1 MDKLGTDWFK
11 NVGNMREAKDELE
24 EIAKSKDDK
33 AFRSVVDFLCAC
45 LDCSTTEHLE
55 AFKRVL
61 GDDLVKWKGH
71 EKDLCEILE
80 KFRILEEKTDDD
92 DAFYNSAVD
101 DAVEELLERSKTC
114 HKKIM
119 PNVVSLLVFALNK
132 GTETHLHMAEG
143 IASADGIRDMLDK
156 LNDEEAKSVLNA
168 YFEMIK
174 AETFN
179 PDSAF
184 AIAVS
189 GSLSSNLAESAKSAK
204 NVTTLTEIINYCSE
218 KELLKEDEPDQDNA
232 YGMAIRIMMA
242 VFISKN
248 MSNPENLMLV
258 TPAFIRLLGN
268 EEVSGQMDLS
278 SYVSMFMQQGEVL
291 APHADQLL
299 DAFINND
306 DNDAIND
313 IANVLPAVYKHN
325 PEPFKKRL
333 PEIVEKMDDVSAD
346 SHSGFYHLFHEMSK
360 TEPQVLMPY
369 AEKLEEGF
377 DNMSSMSYAL
387 QTMKELCKDDTK
399 PFLDKIDTLEKV
411 YKSQP
416 MMCYFIYEVESI
428 IGLYNEE
435 YAERVMALLTDK
447 LTTGDATYQSSVLM
461 FMKTVGGRYK
471 SVLEKRR
478 TNIEVLLKSSQPG
491 VADMAQGMLDYLD
504 DRSLKSLDQDI
515 KEQKEEVD
523 KLDQRVTKTEEKVED
538 LADDVSD
545 QRQQLGEVKEDV
557 QQQEEKLTELEHVVD
572 ETVEKV
578 EEIDH
583 KTLSAAPAWSRD
595 VSLLMNEEGDYDWR
609 FLAVRLGYGPED
621 IRAWATNADPTM
633 AMLNEWYNTH
643 RSSEATYAVL
653 KSLQEMG
660 RTDAAEI
667 IETAMEEAGA
677 AIPKPAADEPTNPPP
692 IFISYQWDI
701 QDQVKLI
708 KEHLQM
714 AGYESWMDIGQ
725 MGGGDQLYAKIDKGM
740 RGAKV
745 VLAMV
750 TPKYAE
756 STNCNHEI
764 NLANLLNKP
773 IIPLLVENT
782 PWPPPGSMSMI
793 FSQLLYIMFHGA
805 SSSSGKFWPDSS
817 FYELLGQLAYHAAPD
832 QSLITDEYRNWTPS
846 VENKEEKDSSTKKS
860 EKKEKTS
867 STPVEDKDVEPVVNP
882 EVFLSY
888 QWGHQPQV
896 KALYSQLTSRG
907 FTCWMDIQQMGGGD
921 ALYGKIDKGIRSAK
935 VVVSCVTPKY
945 TLSANCRREVS
956 LADAL
961 RKPIVPLLLQDT
973 SWPPE
978 GPMSMAFT
986 ELLYIDCRDEST
998 QNNWEGAKFEELLQ
1012 QVSRHATP
1020 APKPARP
1027 SPQAKPQEKRGQTP
1041 TKAAAAKKGDG
1052 EATTDKAEEPDDPK
1066 DAREENEVENV
1077 PQTAPTVDNNKHQ
1090 DAVKSTPPHVQ
1101 PTTTGSMD
1109 QVDKNTGKKM
1119 KKKKSKTCSI
1129 L

>member
-11 NVGNMREAKDELE
+11 DTGNIDETREELDK
-24 EIAKSKDDK
+24 IAKKKDDK
-33 AFRSVVDFLCAC
+33 ALRAVVDFLCAC
-45 LDCSTTEHLE
+45 LDASTRRHFEE
-55 AFKRVL
+55 FKSVL
-61 GDDLVKWKGH
+61 QDNLVKWKGH
-71 EKDLCEILE
+71 DQEVCEVLE
-80 KFRILEEKTDDD
+80 KFQVVEEKAKADDTW
-92 DAFYNSAVD
+92 YNSKLE
-101 DAVEELLERSKTC
+101 DAVEELLEKSKLC
-114 HKKIM
+114 HKKIW
-119 PNVVSLLVFALNK
+119 PNVVNLLVFALNK
-132 GTETHLHMAEG
+132 GTETHLNLTKG
-143 IASADGIRDMLDK
+143 IVSADGIQDR
-156 LNDEEAKSVLNA
+156 LNKMTDEELKRVMDAFFAL
-168 YFEMIK
+168 IK
-174 AETFN
+174 TETFDPTTHIGCDVTRWLCGN
-179 PDSAF
+179 
-184 AIAVS
+184 I
-189 GSLSSNLAESAKSAK
+189 AESAKSTE
-204 NVTTLTEIINYCSE
+204 NVKTMTEIIDFCSG
-218 KELLKEDEPDQDNA
+218 KELFEEDNPTEITA
-232 YGMAIRIMMA
+232 YGIASRTLLSD
-242 VFISKN
+242 FISRN
-248 MSNPENLMLV
+248 TSNTEHLVLV
-258 TPAFIRLLGN
+258 TPGLVRIIAN
-268 EEVSGQMDLS
+268 EEVSEEIEMS
-278 SYVSMFMQQGEVL
+278 SIIRQFTQQGEVL
-291 APHADQLL
+291 APHAEKLL
-299 DAFINND
+299 DAFIGCEALEVAD
-306 DNDAIND
+306 
-313 IANVLPAVYKHN
+313 VLAAMYKHN
-325 PEPFKKRL
+325 PEPIKKRL
-333 PEIVEKMDDVSAD
+333 PEIVEKMDDINSDAHY
-346 SHSGFYHLFHEMSK
+346 SFYNLFHEISK
-360 TEPQVLMPY
+360 DEPRILMPY
-369 AEKLEEGF
+369 VEKVEEGL
-377 DNMSSMSYAL
+377 DDLSTMSPAL
-387 QTMKELCKDDTK
+387 QTMKELCKYDTK
-399 PFLDKIDTLEKV
+399 PFLDKIDTLEKA

-416 MMCYFIYEVESI
+416 LMCYFIYDVEAL

-447 LTTGDATYQSSVLM
+447 LKTGDLMYQSSVLM

-478 TNIEVLLKSSQPG
+478 ANIKALLKSSQPG

-504 DRSLKSLDQDI
+504 DRSLTTLDQDI
-515 KEQKEEVD
+515 KEQKKEVD
-523 KLDQRVTKTEEKVED
+523 KLDQRVVQTEEKVED
-538 LADDVSD
+538 LQDDVSD

-557 QQQEEKLTELEHVVD
+557 QQQGDKLTELEHVVD
-572 ETVEKV
+572 QTVEKV

-621 IRAWATNADPTM
+621 IRAWATNADPTL

-677 AIPKPAADEPTNPPP
+677 AVPKPAADEPINPPP

-793 FSQLLYIMFHGA
+793 FSQLLYIMFHGT
-805 SSSSGKFWPDSS
+805 SSSSGKFWPDNS
-817 FYELLGQLAYHAAPD
+817 FYELLGQLAYYAAPD
-832 QSLITDEYRNWTPS
+832 QSLITDEYRDWTPS
-846 VENKEEKDSSTKKS
+846 VEKKEEKESSSESKFVKRDMKS
-860 EKKEKTS
+860 SPAVEEKET
-867 STPVEDKDVEPVVNP
+867 EPVVNP

-986 ELLYIDCRDEST
+986 ELLYIDCRDERT
-998 QNNWEGAKFEELLQ
+998 QNDWEGAKYEDLLQ
-1012 QVSRHATP
+1012 QVSVHSTP
-1020 APKPARP
+1020 ASYSGRSGP
-1027 SPQAKPQEKRGQTP
+1027 QTP
-1041 TKAAAAKKGDG
+1041 DG
-1052 EATTDKAEEPDDPK
+1052 SL
-1066 DAREENEVENV
+1066 DAREDNKTDNV
-1077 PQTAPTVDNNKHQ
+1077 PHTEPGVDEVTRKTTATVEPAPTNNLEH
-1090 DAVKSTPPHVQ
+1090 AENNS
-1101 PTTTGSMD
+1101 
-1109 QVDKNTGKKM
+1109 DKEM
-1119 KKKKSKTCSI
+1119 AKKKSKTCSI

>member
-11 NVGNMREAKDELE
+11 DVRNMREAKDELE
-24 EIAKSKDDK
+24 EIATSKDDK
-33 AFRSVVDFLCAC
+33 AFRSMVDFLCAC

-71 EKDLCEILE
+71 EKDLCEILD
-80 KFRILEEKTDDD
+80 KFRVLEEKTDDD

-101 DAVEELLERSKTC
+101 DAVKELLENSKTC

-119 PNVVSLLVFALNK
+119 PNVVNLLVFALNK
-132 GTETHLHMAEG
+132 GTETHLHLAEG

-156 LNDEEAKSVLNA
+156 LNDEEAKCVLNT

-179 PDSAF
+179 PDSTF

-189 GSLSSNLAESAKSAK
+189 GSLSSNLAESAKSTE
-204 NVTTLTEIINYCSE
+204 NVTTLTAIINYCSE
-218 KELLKEDEPDQDNA
+218 KELFKEDEPDQDNA

-268 EEVSGQMDLS
+268 EEVSEQMDLS

-291 APHADQLL
+291 APHADPLL
-299 DAFINND
+299 DAFINTD
-306 DNDAIND
+306 DDDAIDD

-346 SHSGFYHLFHEMSK
+346 SHSGIYHLFHEMSK
-360 TEPQVLMPY
+360 TDPQILMAY
-369 AEKLEEGF
+369 AEKLEEGL
-377 DNMSSMSYAL
+377 DNMSSMSSAL
-387 QTMKELCKDDTK
+387 QTMKELCKHDTK

-411 YKSQP
+411 YKYHP
-416 MMCYFIYEVESI
+416 TMCDFIYEVETI

-447 LTTGDATYQSSVLM
+447 LKRGDATNSLLIS
-461 FMKTVGGRYK
+461 MKTVGGRYK

-478 TNIEVLLKSSQPG
+478 TNIEALLKSSQPG

-504 DRSLKSLDQDI
+504 DRSLKTLDQNI

-523 KLDQRVTKTEEKVED
+523 KLDQRVTQTEGKVED
-538 LADDVSD
+538 LQDDVSD
-545 QRQQLGEVKEDV
+545 QRQQLGKVKEDV
-557 QQQEEKLTELEHVVD
+557 QQQGEKLTELEHVVD

-660 RTDAAEI
+660 RIDAAEI

-677 AIPKPAADEPTNPPP
+677 AVPKPAADEPTNPPP

-708 KEHLQM
+708 KELLQM

-817 FYELLGQLAYHAAPD
+817 FYELLGQLAYYAAPD
-832 QSLITDEYRNWTPS
+832 QSLITDEYKDWTPS
-846 VENKEEKDSSTKKS
+846 VEKKEGKESSPENESANKGTTSSPPVEEKVA
-860 EKKEKTS
+860 EL
-867 STPVEDKDVEPVVNP
+867 VLNP

-896 KALYSQLTSRG
+896 KALYSQLTSQG

-978 GPMSMAFT
+978 GPMSLAFT
-986 ELLYIDCRDEST
+986 ELLYIDCRDERT
-998 QNNWEGAKFEELLQ
+998 QDNWDGAKFKELVE
-1012 QVSRHATP
+1012 QVSIHATP
-1020 APKPARP
+1020 NPKPERSSSQQP
-1027 SPQAKPQEKRGQTP
+1027 
-1041 TKAAAAKKGDG
+1041 
-1052 EATTDKAEEPDDPK
+1052 AT
-1066 DAREENEVENV
+1066 N
-1077 PQTAPTVDNNKHQ
+1077 APTVTQSVVAENNEKANEDAVELEDTLDAGGDNKTENLPHPEPVVKNATNDKTAKTTQNVQPAPRGNVEHADNN
-1090 DAVKSTPPHVQ
+1090 S
-1101 PTTTGSMD
+1101 
-1109 QVDKNTGKKM
+1109 DKKL
-1119 KKKKSKTCSI
+1119 KKKKSKTCCI

>member
-11 NVGNMREAKDELE
+11 DSGNIDETRAELDK
-24 EIAKSKDDK
+24 IAKKKDDK
-33 AFRSVVDFLCAC
+33 ALRAVVDFLCAC
-45 LDCSTTEHLE
+45 LESSTTRHFEE
-55 AFKRVL
+55 FKSVL
-61 GDDLVKWKGH
+61 QDNLVKWKGH
-71 EKDLCEILE
+71 DKEVGEVLD
-80 KFRILEEKTDDD
+80 KFQVVQEKTKAEDTW
-92 DAFYNSAVD
+92 YNSKLE
-101 DAVEELLERSKTC
+101 DAVEKLLEYTKHC
-114 HKKIM
+114 HKKIW
-119 PNVVSLLVFALNK
+119 PNAVDLLVFALNK
-132 GTETHLHMAEG
+132 GSETHLY
-143 IASADGIRDMLDK
+143 IASGVVKADGIQDR
-156 LNDEEAKSVLNA
+156 LNKMSDTECTRVMGAF
-168 YFEMIK
+168 FELIK
-174 AETFN
+174 RETFD
-179 PDSAF
+179 PTTHRGCD
-184 AIAVS
+184 VTRWLC
-189 GSLSSNLAESAKSAK
+189 GNLAESAK
-204 NVTTLTEIINYCSE
+204 TTEHVKTLSEIVDFCSG
-218 KELLKEDEPDQDNA
+218 KELFEEDNPTETTA
-232 YGMAIRIMMA
+232 YGIAIRTLLSE
-242 VFISKN
+242 FLGKN
-248 MSNPENLMLV
+248 MSNAEHLKLV
-258 TPAFIRLLGN
+258 TPGFVRILAD
-268 EEVSGQMDLS
+268 EEVSEQMEMSCLARL
-278 SYVSMFMQQGEVL
+278 FTQQGEVL
-291 APHADQLL
+291 APHAEPLL
-299 DAFINND
+299 DAFINC
-306 DNDAIND
+306 DALE
-313 IANVLPAVYKHN
+313 IADVLAAMYKHN
-325 PEPFKKRL
+325 PEPIRERL
-333 PEIVEKMDDVSAD
+333 SEIIEKMDDINPDVHYS
-346 SHSGFYHLFHEMSK
+346 FYNLFHEISK
-360 TEPQVLMPY
+360 DKPQILMPY
-369 AEKLEEGF
+369 VQKVEEGLG
-377 DNMSSMSYAL
+377 DLSTMSPAL
-387 QTMKELCKDDTK
+387 QTMKELCKYDTK
-399 PFLDKIDTLEKV
+399 PFLDKIDTLEKA
-411 YKSQP
+411 YKTQP
-416 MMCYFIYEVESI
+416 LMCYFIYEVESL
-428 IGLYNEE
+428 IGLYDEE

-447 LTTGDATYQSSVLM
+447 LKSGDVTYLSSVLM
-461 FMKTVGGRYK
+461 FMKAVGGRYK

-478 TNIEVLLKSSQPG
+478 TNIKALVKSSQPG

-504 DRSLKSLDQDI
+504 DRSLQSLDQDI
-515 KEQKEEVD
+515 KEQKEDVD
-523 KLDQRVTKTEEKVED
+523 KLDQRVTQTEGKVED
-538 LADDVSD
+538 LADDVSA
-545 QRQQLGEVKEDV
+545 QREQLGEVQEDV
-557 QQQEEKLTELEHVVD
+557 RQQGEKLTELEYVVD

-660 RTDAAEI
+660 RTDAAGI

-677 AIPKPAADEPTNPPP
+677 AVPKPAADEPTNPPP

-708 KEHLQM
+708 KEHLHM
-714 AGYESWMDIGQ
+714 AGYDSWMDIGQ

-805 SSSSGKFWPDSS
+805 SSGSGKFWPDSS

-832 QSLITDEYRNWTPS
+832 QSLVTDEYKNWTPS
-846 VENKEEKDSSTKKS
+846 VEKKEEKESNPDNESA
-860 EKKEKTS
+860 KKETKS
-867 STPVEDKDVEPVVNP
+867 SSEIKEKEVEPVVNP

-896 KALYSQLTSRG
+896 KALYSQLTSQG

-986 ELLYIDCRDEST
+986 ELLYIDCRDERT
-998 QNNWEGAKFEELLQ
+998 QNHWQGAKYEELVQ
-1012 QVSRHATP
+1012 QVSGYSTP
-1020 APKPARP
+1020 APRPAEEGTKEPADGAIKAGDNKTQTVQHTDATPRVKPA
-1027 SPQAKPQEKRGQTP
+1027 P
-1041 TKAAAAKKGDG
+1041 TGNM
-1052 EATTDKAEEPDDPK
+1052 EPAE
-1066 DAREENEVENV
+1066 NNS
-1077 PQTAPTVDNNKHQ
+1077 DN
-1090 DAVKSTPPHVQ
+1090 Q
-1101 PTTTGSMD
+1101 PT
-1109 QVDKNTGKKM
+1109 
-1119 KKKKSKTCSI
+1119 KKKSKTCSI

>member
-11 NVGNMREAKDELE
+11 DVKNIRQTKYELE
-24 EIAKSKDDK
+24 EIAKSKDDE
-33 AFRSVVDFLCAC
+33 AFRSVVDFLSAC
-45 LDCSTTEHLE
+45 LDCSTPQHLE
-55 AFKRVL
+55 AFKSVL
-61 GDDLVKWKGH
+61 RDNLVKWKDH
-71 EKDLCEILE
+71 EKEVCEILD
-80 KFRILEEKTDDD
+80 KFQVLEEKIDDD
-92 DAFYNSAVD
+92 NRWYNSRVD
-101 DAVEELLERSKTC
+101 DAVRQLLEKSKTC
-114 HKKIM
+114 HRKIR
-119 PNVVSLLVFALNK
+119 PNVVNLLVFALNK
-132 GTETHLHMAEG
+132 GTETHLHLAKG
-143 IASADGIRDMLDK
+143 ITWADGIREMLSK
-156 LNDEEAKSVLNA
+156 ANDAEAKSILTA
-168 YFEMIK
+168 YFGMIK
-174 AETFN
+174 AETFDPN
-179 PDSAF
+179 STV
-184 AIAVS
+184 AIAVAS
-189 GSLSSNLAESAKSAK
+189 NLCQNLAECTKSTE
-204 NVTTLTEIINYCSE
+204 NVETLSEIINYCSE
-218 KELLKEDEPDQDNA
+218 KDLYKEDQPDRETV
-232 YGMAIRIMMA
+232 YGMAIRVSMA
-242 VFISKN
+242 NFLSKN
-248 MSNPENLMLV
+248 MSNPEHLMLV
-258 TPAFIRLLGN
+258 MPGFIRLLGN
-268 EEVSGQMDLS
+268 EEVSEQMSLS
-278 SYVSMFMQQGEVL
+278 RFVSMFMQQGEVL
-291 APHADQLL
+291 APHADPLL
-299 DAFINND
+299 DAFINTDVND
-306 DNDAIND
+306 D
-313 IANVLPAVYKHN
+313 IANVLPAVFKHN

-346 SHSGFYHLFHEMSK
+346 SHYGFYHLFHEMSK
-360 TEPQVLMPY
+360 TEPQILMPY

-387 QTMKELCKDDTK
+387 QTMKELCKHDTK

-435 YAERVMALLTDK
+435 YAERVMALFTDK

-478 TNIEVLLKSSQPG
+478 TNIEALLKSSQPG
-491 VADMAQGMLDYLD
+491 VADMAQGTLDYLD
-504 DRSLKSLDQDI
+504 DRSLLTLDQEI

-523 KLDQRVTKTEEKVED
+523 KLDQRVTHTEKKVED
-538 LADDVSD
+538 LEDEVSD

-557 QQQEEKLTELEHVVD
+557 RQQGEKLTELEHVVD

-677 AIPKPAADEPTNPPP
+677 AVPKPAADEPTNPPP

-714 AGYESWMDIGQ
+714 AGYESWVDIGQ

-793 FSQLLYIMFHGA
+793 FSQLLYIMFHSA

-832 QSLITDEYRNWTPS
+832 QSLITDEYRDWTPS
-846 VENKEEKDSSTKKS
+846 VEKKEDKESSPEGES
-860 EKKEKTS
+860 AKKEKK
-867 STPVEDKDVEPVVNP
+867 PEPQREEKEAEPVVNP

-986 ELLYIDCRDEST
+986 ELLYIDCRDERT
-998 QNNWEGAKFEELLQ
+998 QNDWDGTKFKELLQ
-1012 QVSRHATP
+1012 QVSIHATP
-1020 APKPARP
+1020 NPTPGRSSSQGTKEADGALNAGGDNKTGNLPPSEPVVRSVTNEKTAKTTQNVQPAPSGNVEHAGNNSGK
-1027 SPQAKPQEKRGQTP
+1027 KI
-1041 TKAAAAKKGDG
+1041 AKK
-1052 EATTDKAEEPDDPK
+1052 
-1066 DAREENEVENV
+1066 
-1077 PQTAPTVDNNKHQ
+1077 Q
-1090 DAVKSTPPHVQ
+1090 
-1101 PTTTGSMD
+1101 
-1109 QVDKNTGKKM
+1109 
-1119 KKKKSKTCSI
+1119 SKTCSI

>member
-11 NVGNMREAKDELE
+11 NVRNMREAKDELE

-71 EKDLCEILE
+71 EKDLCEILD

-132 GTETHLHMAEG
+132 GTETHLHLAEG

-156 LNDEEAKSVLNA
+156 LNDEEAKRVLNA

-189 GSLSSNLAESAKSAK
+189 GSLSSNLAESAKSTE
-204 NVTTLTEIINYCSE
+204 NVTTLTAIINYCSE
-218 KELLKEDEPDQDNA
+218 NELFKEDEPDQDNA

-268 EEVSGQMDLS
+268 EEVSEQMSLS
-278 SYVSMFMQQGEVL
+278 SYVSMFTQQGEVL
-291 APHADQLL
+291 APHADPLL

-306 DNDAIND
+306 DDDAIND

-333 PEIVEKMDDVSAD
+333 PEIVEKMDDVSTD

-360 TEPQVLMPY
+360 TDPQILMAY
-369 AEKLEEGF
+369 AEKLEEGL

-387 QTMKELCKDDTK
+387 QTMKELCKHDTK
-399 PFLDKIDTLEKV
+399 PLTFLDKIDTLEKV

-416 MMCYFIYEVESI
+416 TMCDFIYEVETI

-447 LTTGDATYQSSVLM
+447 LKTGDATNSLLIS
-461 FMKTVGGRYK
+461 MKTVGGRYK

-478 TNIEVLLKSSQPG
+478 TNIEALLKSSQPG

-504 DRSLKSLDQDI
+504 DRSLKSLDQNI

-523 KLDQRVTKTEEKVED
+523 KLDQRVTQTEGKVED
-538 LADDVSD
+538 LQDEVSD
-545 QRQQLGEVKEDV
+545 QRQQLGQVKEDV
-557 QQQEEKLTELEHVVD
+557 QQQGEKLTELEHVVD

-677 AIPKPAADEPTNPPP
+677 AVPKPAADEPTNPPP

-793 FSQLLYIMFHGA
+793 FSQVA
-805 SSSSGKFWPDSS
+805 
-817 FYELLGQLAYHAAPD
+817 ELVL
-832 QSLITDEYRNWTPS
+832 
-846 VENKEEKDSSTKKS
+846 
-860 EKKEKTS
+860 
-867 STPVEDKDVEPVVNP
+867 NP

-888 QWGHQPQV
+888 QWGHQSQV
-896 KALYSQLTSRG
+896 KALYSQLTSQG

-978 GPMSMAFT
+978 GPMSLAFT
-986 ELLYIDCRDEST
+986 ELLYIDCRDERT
-998 QNNWEGAKFEELLQ
+998 QDNWDGAKFKELVE
-1012 QVSRHATP
+1012 QVSIHATP
-1020 APKPARP
+1020 NPKPERSSSQQP
-1027 SPQAKPQEKRGQTP
+1027 
-1041 TKAAAAKKGDG
+1041 
-1052 EATTDKAEEPDDPK
+1052 AT
-1066 DAREENEVENV
+1066 N
-1077 PQTAPTVDNNKHQ
+1077 APTVTQSVVAENNEKANEDAVELEDTLDAGGDNKTENLPHPEPVVKNATNDKTAKTTQNVQPAPRGNVEHADNN
-1090 DAVKSTPPHVQ
+1090 S
-1101 PTTTGSMD
+1101 
-1109 QVDKNTGKKM
+1109 DKKL
-1119 KKKKSKTCSI
+1119 KKKKSKTCCI

>member
-1 MDKLGTDWFK
+1 MDKLGTDWFND
-11 NVGNMREAKDELE
+11 NVGETRDELDK
-24 EIAKSKDDK
+24 IAKSKDGK
-33 AFRSVVDFLCAC
+33 ALRAVVDFLCAC
-45 LDCSTTEHLE
+45 LDASTRRHFEE
-55 AFKRVL
+55 FRSVL
-61 GDDLVKWKGH
+61 LDNLVKWKGH
-71 EKDLCEILE
+71 DQEVCEVLDKFYFVKEKKEA
-80 KFRILEEKTDDD
+80 DDV
-92 DAFYNSAVD
+92 FYNSKLE
-101 DAVEELLERSKTC
+101 DAVGGLLERSKHC
-114 HKKIM
+114 HKKIW
-119 PNVVSLLVFALNK
+119 PNVVNLLVFALNK
-132 GTETHLHMAEG
+132 GSETHLNLLRG
-143 IASADGIRDMLDK
+143 ILRADGIQDR
-156 LNDEEAKSVLNA
+156 LNKMSDAEVKRVTDAF
-168 YFEMIK
+168 FELIK
-174 AETFN
+174 TETFD
-179 PDSAF
+179 PTTHIGCDVTSWLCGY
-184 AIAVS
+184 I
-189 GSLSSNLAESAKSAK
+189 AESAKSTESVK
-204 NVTTLTEIINYCSE
+204 KMSEIIDYCSGKELFEEDDPTEIT
-218 KELLKEDEPDQDNA
+218 A
-232 YGMAIRIMMA
+232 YGIAIRTLLSD
-242 VFISKN
+242 FISKN
-248 MSNPENLMLV
+248 TSNAELLMIV
-258 TPAFIRLLGN
+258 TPGLVRIMAN
-268 EEVSGQMDLS
+268 EEVSEEMEIS
-278 SYVSMFMQQGEVL
+278 SMVRQFTQQGEVL
-291 APHADQLL
+291 APHAEQLL
-299 DAFINND
+299 HAFLTCDALE
-306 DNDAIND
+306 
-313 IANVLPAVYKHN
+313 IADVLPAVYKHN
-325 PEPFKKRL
+325 PEPIKKRL
-333 PEIVEKMDDVSAD
+333 PEIVEKMDDID
-346 SHSGFYHLFHEMSK
+346 SDVHYSFYSLFHEVSK
-360 TEPQVLMPY
+360 DDPQILMPFVEKVEEGLDDLPCMPY
-369 AEKLEEGF
+369 A
-377 DNMSSMSYAL
+377 L
-387 QTMKELCKDDTK
+387 QAMKELCKYDTK
-399 PFLDKIDTLEKV
+399 PFLDKIDALEKA

-416 MMCYFIYEVESI
+416 MMCYLIYEVESL

-435 YAERVMALLTDK
+435 YAERVMALFTPK
-447 LTTGDATYQSSVLM
+447 LKKGEVMYQSSLLM
-461 FMKTVGGRYK
+461 FMKTVGGKYK

-478 TNIEVLLKSSQPG
+478 ANIKALLKSSQAG
-491 VADMAQGMLDYLD
+491 VPDMAQGILDYLD
-504 DRSLKSLDQDI
+504 DRSLLTLDQDI

-523 KLDQRVTKTEEKVED
+523 KLDQRVTHTEEKVED
-538 LADDVSD
+538 LQDDVSD

-557 QQQEEKLTELEHVVD
+557 QQQGEKLTELEHVVD

-660 RTDAAEI
+660 RTDATEI
-667 IETAMEEAGA
+667 IQTAMEEAG
-677 AIPKPAADEPTNPPP
+677 N
-692 IFISYQWDI
+692 YQWDI
-701 QDQVKLI
+701 QGQVKLI

-793 FSQLLYIMFHGA
+793 FSQEA
-805 SSSSGKFWPDSS
+805 
-817 FYELLGQLAYHAAPD
+817 
-832 QSLITDEYRNWTPS
+832 
-846 VENKEEKDSSTKKS
+846 
-860 EKKEKTS
+860 
-867 STPVEDKDVEPVVNP
+867 EPVVNP

-986 ELLYIDCRDEST
+986 ELLYIDCRDERT
-998 QNNWEGAKFEELLQ
+998 QNDWDGTKFKELVQ
-1012 QVSRHATP
+1012 QVSVHASPNPESGRSSSQGTKEADG
-1020 APKPARP
+1020 APNA
-1027 SPQAKPQEKRGQTP
+1027 G
-1041 TKAAAAKKGDG
+1041 GDNK
-1052 EATTDKAEEPDDPK
+1052 T
-1066 DAREENEVENV
+1066 ENV
-1077 PQTAPTVDNNKHQ
+1077 PHPKPVVRNVANEKIATTTQNL
-1090 DAVKSTPPHVQ
+1090 Q
-1101 PTTTGSMD
+1101 PTPTGNAEHAENNSD
-1109 QVDKNTGKKM
+1109 KKM
-1119 KKKKSKTCSI
+1119 AKKKSKTCSI

>member
-11 NVGNMREAKDELE
+11 DVKNLRKTKYELE
-24 EIAKSKDDK
+24 EIAKSKDDE
-33 AFRSVVDFLCAC
+33 AFRSVVDFLSAC
-45 LDCSTTEHLE
+45 LDCSTPQHLE
-55 AFKRVL
+55 AFKSVL
-61 GDDLVKWKGH
+61 RDNLVKWKDH
-71 EKDLCEILE
+71 EKEVCEILD
-80 KFRILEEKTDDD
+80 KFQVLEEKIDDD
-92 DAFYNSAVD
+92 NRWYNSRVD
-101 DAVEELLERSKTC
+101 DAVRQLLEKSKTC
-114 HKKIM
+114 HRKIR
-119 PNVVSLLVFALNK
+119 PDVVKLLVFALNK
-132 GTETHLHMAEG
+132 GTETHLHLAKG
-143 IASADGIRDMLDK
+143 ITWADGIREMLSK
-156 LNDEEAKSVLNA
+156 ANDAEAKSILTA
-168 YFEMIK
+168 YFGMIK
-174 AETFN
+174 SETFDPN
-179 PDSAF
+179 STV
-184 AIAVS
+184 AIAVTS
-189 GSLSSNLAESAKSAK
+189 NLCQNLAECAKSTE
-204 NVTTLTEIINYCSE
+204 NVKTLSEIINYCSE
-218 KELLKEDEPDQDNA
+218 KELYKEDQPDRETV
-232 YGMAIRIMMA
+232 YGMAIRVSMA
-242 VFISKN
+242 NFLSKN
-248 MSNPENLMLV
+248 MSNPEQLMLV
-258 TPAFIRLLGN
+258 MPGFIRLLGN
-268 EEVSGQMDLS
+268 EEVSEKMSLS
-278 SYVSMFMQQGEVL
+278 RFVSMFMQQGEVL
-291 APHADQLL
+291 APHADPLL
-299 DAFINND
+299 DAFINTDAND
-306 DNDAIND
+306 D
-313 IANVLPAVYKHN
+313 IANVLPAVFKHN

-346 SHSGFYHLFHEMSK
+346 SHYGFYHLFHEMSK
-360 TEPQVLMPY
+360 TEPQILMPY

-387 QTMKELCKDDTK
+387 QTMKELCKHNTK

-461 FMKTVGGRYK
+461 FMKTEYAERVMALLTDKLTTGDATYQSSVLMFMKTVGGRYK

-478 TNIEVLLKSSQPG
+478 TNIEALLKSSQPG
-491 VADMAQGMLDYLD
+491 VADMAQGTLDYLD
-504 DRSLKSLDQDI
+504 DRSLLTLDQEI

-523 KLDQRVTKTEEKVED
+523 KLDQRVTHTEKRVED
-538 LADDVSD
+538 LQDDVSD

-557 QQQEEKLTELEHVVD
+557 QQQGEKLTELEHVVD

-677 AIPKPAADEPTNPPP
+677 AVPKPAADEPTNPPP

-756 STNCNHEI
+756 SANCNHEI

-817 FYELLGQLAYHAAPD
+817 FYELLGQLAYYAAPD
-832 QSLITDEYRNWTPS
+832 QSLISDEYRNWTPS
-846 VENKEEKDSSTKKS
+846 VEKKEEKDSSAKSKS
-860 EKKEKTS
+860 EKKEKTQS
-867 STPVEDKDVEPVVNP
+867 MPVEEKEAEPVVNP

-896 KALYSQLTSRG
+896 KALYSQLTSQG

-935 VVVSCVTPKY
+935 VVVSCITPKY
-945 TLSANCRREVS
+945 TFSANCRREVS

-986 ELLYIDCRDEST
+986 ELLYIDCRDERT
-998 QNNWEGAKFEELLQ
+998 QN
-1012 QVSRHATP
+1012 
-1020 APKPARP
+1020 
-1027 SPQAKPQEKRGQTP
+1027 EK
-1041 TKAAAAKKGDG
+1041 ADGD
-1052 EATTDKAEEPDDPK
+1052 AEEPDGSL
-1066 DAREENEVENV
+1066 DADGDNKTGNLSHPEPVVRNVTNEKTAKTTQNVQPGSTHVENNS
-1077 PQTAPTVDNNKHQ
+1077 D
-1090 DAVKSTPPHVQ
+1090 
-1101 PTTTGSMD
+1101 
-1109 QVDKNTGKKM
+1109 KKM
-1119 KKKKSKTCSI
+1119 TKKKSKTCSI

>member
-1 MDKLGTDWFK
+1 MDKLGTDWFND
-11 NVGNMREAKDELE
+11 NVGETRDELDK
-24 EIAKSKDDK
+24 IVKSKDGK
-33 AFRSVVDFLCAC
+33 ALRAVVDFLCAC
-45 LDCSTTEHLE
+45 LDASTRRHFEE
-55 AFKRVL
+55 FRSVL
-61 GDDLVKWKGH
+61 LDNLVKWKGH
-71 EKDLCEILE
+71 DQEVCEVLDKFYFVKEKKEA
-80 KFRILEEKTDDD
+80 DDV
-92 DAFYNSAVD
+92 FYNSKLE
-101 DAVEELLERSKTC
+101 DAVGGLLERSKHC
-114 HKKIM
+114 HKKIW
-119 PNVVSLLVFALNK
+119 PNVVNLLVFALNK
-132 GTETHLHMAEG
+132 GSETHLNLLRG
-143 IASADGIRDMLDK
+143 ILRADGIQDR
-156 LNDEEAKSVLNA
+156 LNKMSDAEVKRVTDAF
-168 YFEMIK
+168 FELIK
-174 AETFN
+174 TETFD
-179 PDSAF
+179 PTTHIGCDVTSWLCGY
-184 AIAVS
+184 I
-189 GSLSSNLAESAKSAK
+189 AESAKSTESVK
-204 NVTTLTEIINYCSE
+204 KMSEIIDYCSGKELFEEDDPTEIT
-218 KELLKEDEPDQDNA
+218 A
-232 YGMAIRIMMA
+232 YGIAIRTLLSD
-242 VFISKN
+242 FISKN
-248 MSNPENLMLV
+248 TSNAELLMIV
-258 TPAFIRLLGN
+258 TPGFVRIMAN
-268 EEVSGQMDLS
+268 EEVSEEMEIS
-278 SYVSMFMQQGEVL
+278 SMVRQFTQQGEVL
-291 APHADQLL
+291 APHAEQLL
-299 DAFINND
+299 HAFLTCDALE
-306 DNDAIND
+306 
-313 IANVLPAVYKHN
+313 IADVLPAVYKHN
-325 PEPFKKRL
+325 PEPIKKRL
-333 PEIVEKMDDVSAD
+333 PEIVEKMDDID
-346 SHSGFYHLFHEMSK
+346 SDVHYSFYSLFHEVSK
-360 TEPQVLMPY
+360 DDPQILMPY
-369 AEKLEEGF
+369 VEKVEEGL
-377 DNMSSMSYAL
+377 DDLPCMPYAL
-387 QTMKELCKDDTK
+387 QAMKELCKYDTK
-399 PFLDKIDTLEKV
+399 PFLDKIDALEKA

-416 MMCYFIYEVESI
+416 MMCYLIYEVESL

-435 YAERVMALLTDK
+435 YAERVMALFTPK
-447 LTTGDATYQSSVLM
+447 LKKGEVMYQSSLLM
-461 FMKTVGGRYK
+461 FMKTVGGKYK

-478 TNIEVLLKSSQPG
+478 ANIKALLKSSQAG
-491 VADMAQGMLDYLD
+491 VPDMAQGILDYLD
-504 DRSLKSLDQDI
+504 DRSLLTLDQDI

-523 KLDQRVTKTEEKVED
+523 KLDQRVTHTEEKVED
-538 LADDVSD
+538 LQDDVSD

-557 QQQEEKLTELEHVVD
+557 QQQGEKLTELEHVVD

-677 AIPKPAADEPTNPPP
+677 AVPKPAADEPTNPPP

-817 FYELLGQLAYHAAPD
+817 FYELLGQLAYYSAPD
-832 QSLITDEYRNWTPS
+832 QSLVTDEYRDWTPS
-846 VENKEEKDSSTKKS
+846 VEKKEDKESSPESESAKKETKSSPPVEEKEE
-860 EKKEKTS
+860 
-867 STPVEDKDVEPVVNP
+867 EPVVNP

-896 KALYSQLTSRG
+896 KALYSQLTSQG

-961 RKPIVPLLLQDT
+961 RKPIVPLLLQNT

-986 ELLYIDCRDEST
+986 ELLYIDCRDERT
-998 QNNWEGAKFEELLQ
+998 QNDWDGAKFEELVQ
-1012 QVSRHATP
+1012 QVSIHATP
-1020 APKPARP
+1020 NPEHSISQPLATKTPTDTQTVAVETNEKDDEDSKETDGSLNASGNNKTEDLPHPKPVVR
-1027 SPQAKPQEKRGQTP
+1027 
-1041 TKAAAAKKGDG
+1041 
-1052 EATTDKAEEPDDPK
+1052 
-1066 DAREENEVENV
+1066 NV
-1077 PQTAPTVDNNKHQ
+1077 PNEKTAKTTQN
-1090 DAVKSTPPHVQ
+1090 VQ
-1101 PTTTGSMD
+1101 PAPSGNVEHAENNS
-1109 QVDKNTGKKM
+1109 DKKL
-1119 KKKKSKTCSI
+1119 KKKSKTCSI

>member
-11 NVGNMREAKDELE
+11 DVKNIRQSQDELE

-33 AFRSVVDFLCAC
+33 AFRSVLDFLCAC
-45 LDCSTTEHLE
+45 LDCSTSEHLE
-55 AFKRVL
+55 AFKNVL
-61 GDDLVKWKGH
+61 SDNLVKWKGH
-71 EKDLCEILE
+71 DKEICKILD
-80 KFRILEEKTDDD
+80 KFRVLEEKTGNDDPW
-92 DAFYNSAVD
+92 YNSRVQ
-101 DAVEELLERSKTC
+101 DAVEVLLERSKTS
-114 HKKIM
+114 HKKIR
-119 PNVVSLLVFALNK
+119 PTVVNLLVFALNK
-132 GTETHLHMAEG
+132 GTETHLHLAKG
-143 IASADGIRDMLDK
+143 ITCADGIREMLNK
-156 LNDEEAKSVLNA
+156 LNDKEAKRVLTA
-168 YFEMIK
+168 YFGMIK
-174 AETFN
+174 AETFDPN
-179 PDSAF
+179 STT
-184 AIAVS
+184 AIALTS
-189 GSLSSNLAESAKSAK
+189 WLCQNLAESAKSTE
-204 NVTTLTEIINYCSE
+204 NVTTLSEIINYCSE
-218 KELLKEDEPDQDNA
+218 KELYKEDEPDQETA
-232 YGMAIRIMMA
+232 YGMAIKVLMA
-242 VFISKN
+242 NFLVKN
-248 MSNPENLMLV
+248 MSNTKHLMLV
-258 TPAFIRLLGN
+258 TPGFIRLLGN
-268 EEVSGQMDLS
+268 EEVSEQMSLS
-278 SYVSMFMQQGEVL
+278 SYVNMFLQQGEVL
-291 APHADQLL
+291 APHADPLL
-299 DAFINND
+299 DAFINTD
-306 DNDAIND
+306 ANDA

-346 SHSGFYHLFHEMSK
+346 SRYGFYHLFHEMSK
-360 TEPQVLMPY
+360 TEPQILMPY
-369 AEKLEEGF
+369 ADKLEEGF

-387 QTMKELCKDDTK
+387 QTMKELCKHDTK

-428 IGLYNEE
+428 IGLYNED
-435 YAERVMALLTDK
+435 YAERVMALLTAK
-447 LTTGDATYQSSVLM
+447 LKKGNVVYQSSVLM

-471 SVLEKRR
+471 SVLGKRR
-478 TNIEVLLKSSQPG
+478 KNIEALLKSSQPG

-504 DRSLKSLDQDI
+504 DRSLKTLDQDI

-523 KLDQRVTKTEEKVED
+523 KLDQRVTHTEEKVED
-538 LADDVSD
+538 LEDEVSD

-557 QQQEEKLTELEHVVD
+557 QQQGEKLTDLEHVVD

-660 RTDAAEI
+660 RTDAAGI

-677 AIPKPAADEPTNPPP
+677 AVPKPAADEPTNPPP

-817 FYELLGQLAYHAAPD
+817 FYELLGQLAYYAAPD
-832 QSLITDEYRNWTPS
+832 QSLITDEYRDWTPS
-846 VENKEEKDSSTKKS
+846 VEKTEDKESSAESESVKKEAKSNLPVEEKDA
-860 EKKEKTS
+860 
-867 STPVEDKDVEPVVNP
+867 EPVMNP

-896 KALYSQLTSRG
+896 KALYSQLTSQG

-986 ELLYIDCRDEST
+986 ELLYIDCRDERT
-998 QNNWEGAKFEELLQ
+998 QNDWDGTKFEELVQ
-1012 QVSRHATP
+1012 QVSIHATP
-1020 APKPARP
+1020 SPEPERCSSQPPATNTTTET
-1027 SPQAKPQEKRGQTP
+1027 QIVATENNEK
-1041 TKAAAAKKGDG
+1041 AVED
-1052 EATTDKAEEPDDPK
+1052 AEEPDGSL
-1066 DAREENEVENV
+1066 DAADEDNKSEKMPHPEPVVRNV
-1077 PQTAPTVDNNKHQ
+1077 PNEKTAKTTQNVQPAPTGNVEHADNNS
-1090 DAVKSTPPHVQ
+1090 D
-1101 PTTTGSMD
+1101 
-1109 QVDKNTGKKM
+1109 KKM
-1119 KKKKSKTCSI
+1119 AKKKSKTCSI

>member
-11 NVGNMREAKDELE
+11 DVENIQQTKEELE

-33 AFRSVVDFLCAC
+33 AFRAVVDFLCAC

-55 AFKRVL
+55 AFKSVL
-61 GDDLVKWKGH
+61 SDNLVKWKGH
-71 EKDLCEILE
+71 DKDVCEILD
-80 KFRILEEKTDDD
+80 KFRVLEEKTDDD
-92 DAFYNSAVD
+92 DTWYNSRVD

-114 HKKIM
+114 HKKIR
-119 PNVVSLLVFALNK
+119 PNVVSLLVFALKK
-132 GTETHLHMAEG
+132 GTETHLNLANGITSAEG
-143 IASADGIRDMLDK
+143 IDDMLNK
-156 LNDEEAKSVLNA
+156 MNDEESKSVLDA
-168 YFEMIK
+168 YFGMIK
-174 AETFN
+174 AETFDPN
-179 PDSAF
+179 SST
-184 AIAVS
+184 AIAVTS
-189 GSLSSNLAESAKSAK
+189 GLSSNLTESAKSTE
-204 NVTTLTEIINYCSE
+204 NVKTLSEIINYCSE
-218 KELLKEDEPDQDNA
+218 KELYNEDEPDQATA
-232 YGMAIRIMMA
+232 YGIAIQTLMVI
-242 VFISKN
+242 FLSKN
-248 MSNPENLMLV
+248 MSNPEHLMLV
-258 TPAFIRLLGN
+258 TPGFIRLLGN
-268 EEVSGQMDLS
+268 EEVSEQMGLS
-278 SYVSMFMQQGEVL
+278 SYVSMFIQQGEVL
-291 APHADQLL
+291 APHADPLL

-306 DNDAIND
+306 ANEIS
-313 IANVLPAVYKHN
+313 NVLPAVYKHN
-325 PEPFKKRL
+325 PETFHKRL
-333 PEIVEKMDDVSAD
+333 PEIVEKMDDISAD
-346 SHSGFYHLFHEMSK
+346 QHYGFYHLFHEISK
-360 TEPQVLMPY
+360 SKPQLLMPY
-369 AEKLEEGF
+369 VEKLEEGF

-387 QTMKELCKDDTK
+387 QTMKELCKHDTK

-435 YAERVMALLTDK
+435 YAEQVMALLTDK
-447 LTTGDATYQSSVLM
+447 LNTGDVMYQSSVLM

-478 TNIEVLLKSSQPG
+478 ANVEALLKSSQPG
-491 VADMAQGMLDYLD
+491 VPDMAQSMLDYLD
-504 DRSLKSLDQDI
+504 DRSLKTLDQDI
-515 KEQKEEVD
+515 KEQKEEVG
-523 KLDQRVTKTEEKVED
+523 KLDQRVTQTEEKVED
-538 LADDVSD
+538 LQDDVSD

-557 QQQEEKLTELEHVVD
+557 QQQGEKLTELEHVVD

-660 RTDAAEI
+660 RTDAADI

-677 AIPKPAADEPTNPPP
+677 SVPKPAADEPTNPPP

-793 FSQLLYIMFHGA
+793 FSQLLYIMFHGT

-817 FYELLGQLAYHAAPD
+817 FYELLGQLAYYSAPD
-832 QSLITDEYRNWTPS
+832 QSLITDEYRDWTPS
-846 VENKEEKDSSTKKS
+846 VEKKEEKESSSESQSVKTDTKS
-860 EKKEKTS
+860 SSAVEEKETA
-867 STPVEDKDVEPVVNP
+867 PVVNP

-986 ELLYIDCRDEST
+986 ELLYIDCRDERT
-998 QNNWEGAKFEELLQ
+998 QNEWEGAKYEELLQ
-1012 QVSRHATP
+1012 QVSAHSSP
-1020 APKPARP
+1020 ASNPGR
-1027 SPQAKPQEKRGQTP
+1027 SGPQPP
-1041 TKAAAAKKGDG
+1041 DG
-1052 EATTDKAEEPDDPK
+1052 SL
-1066 DAREENEVENV
+1066 DAREDNKAKNVLHTEPDVDEVTRKTTATV
-1077 PQTAPTVDNNKHQ
+1077 GPAPTNNLEH
-1090 DAVKSTPPHVQ
+1090 AENNS
-1101 PTTTGSMD
+1101 
-1109 QVDKNTGKKM
+1109 DKEM
-1119 KKKKSKTCSI
+1119 AKKKSKTCSI